1 MKVVAV
7 VHAKGESKRLPNKNM
22 RLLGGVPLVSHA
34 ISNAVKSKAT
44 SVAVDS
50 DSDEILNVG
59 SHFGR
64 IQLIKRPPY
73 LANNETTG
81 DDLAYWQAQNFSD
94 YDIIVQV
101 VPTSPFTKP
110 ETINK
115 CIEYVQMS
123 CNSAFTVTSE
133 DLYTWGSHVEDGEFL
148 PDYYNRM
155 GKLMNSN
162 ELIPTLVEH
171 TGVYAFKTKFAFK
184 QRRRI
189 DVASFRTVPISHIEK
204 IDINTEEDFQFAE
217 VVWKGLN
224 LSSP

>member
-1 MKVVAV
+1 MKIIAV
-7 VHAKGESKRLPNKNM
+7 IHAKGESERLPNKNLM
-22 RLLGGVPLVSHA
+22 ELGGLPLIAHS
-34 ISNAVKSKAT
+34 IINARNSIANKV
-44 SVAVDS
+44 VIDS
-50 DSDEILNVG
+50 DDSEILEVG
-59 SHFGR
+59 TAFGAEP
-64 IQLIKRPPY
+64 LKRPPY
-73 LANNETTG
+73 LARNEITG
-81 DDLAYWQAQNFSD
+81 DDLAYWQAQNFPD

-115 CIEYVQMS
+115 CIEYVQLG
-123 CNSAFTVTSE
+123 CNSAFTATSE
-133 DLYTWGSHVEDGEFL
+133 DLYTWSSHAEDGEFL

-189 DVASFRTVPISHIEK
+189 DVASFRTVPISYIEK

-217 VVWKGLN
+217 VVWQGLN